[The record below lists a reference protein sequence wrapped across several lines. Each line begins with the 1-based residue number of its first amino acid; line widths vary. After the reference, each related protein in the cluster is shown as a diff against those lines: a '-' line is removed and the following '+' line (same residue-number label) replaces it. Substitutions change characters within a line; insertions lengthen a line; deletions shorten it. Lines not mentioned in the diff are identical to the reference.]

1 MSVSTFGPWDYA
13 VFALMLTASIG
24 IGVYYAVASR
34 KRRSTSEYF
43 VAGQSM
49 SYIPVALSL
58 IATFESSVMILGTPA
73 ESYAYGIQWILGEL
87 GSLTAMLIDI
97 SLVLVFIRRLKLST
111 PYEYL
116 EKRFQSRPL
125 RVLANVMSC
134 LLYLQYTS
142 IVLYGQA
149 IALQAVTGFS
159 MYSSIMVTAGAVVFY
174 TTLGGFKAVIW
185 TDVLQCI
192 IMLIGLFAV
201 SIKGTIEA
209 GGILE
214 VWGRAAESGRL
225 DFSLD
230 PDPTIRHTVW
240 NLYFGQL
247 LGGFGFLF
255 NPAVLQR
262 ISSTKS
268 TKDSSRALLLT
279 IPGYMLTGV
288 ICVVEGIVAYGYY
301 YHKRCDPVASKQLES
316 PNQIVPLLI
325 LDLFRSMPGMSGLFL
340 AALSS
345 AALSTISSF
354 LSAVANI
361 IWYDLVQP
369 CRPNMSEFRG
379 VIVAKMTVVF
389 TGGLSCLA
397 AIIVSFVGA
406 KTLIQIAKTS
416 LALTKQPLIGVFY
429 LGALFPFV
437 NTKGAIIGL
446 LTGVVFMAWLTIG
459 SMFYD
464 SGAPSSYLPL
474 APVDQCP
481 SFNLSIPSLNI
492 TNINNFTTTLGP
504 DCSYEGAN
512 NKSAMETMYNI
523 SYTLFSA
530 IAMIVVMLV
539 GVCASLITGG
549 NKTPVDPQWLLHLED
564 IQLPCIPNRV
574 RQYFW
579 PSRKSG
585 QAYNGALTKESP
597 EFQELRVEATELI
610 RVEL

>member
-1 MSVSTFGPWDYA
+1 
-13 VFALMLTASIG
+13 
-24 IGVYYAVASR
+24 
-34 KRRSTSEYF
+34 
-43 VAGQSM
+43 
-49 SYIPVALSL
+49 
-58 IATFESSVMILGTPA
+58 
-73 ESYAYGIQWILGEL
+73 
-87 GSLTAMLIDI
+87 
-97 SLVLVFIRRLKLST
+97 
-111 PYEYL
+111 
-116 EKRFQSRPL
+116 
-125 RVLANVMSC
+125 
-134 LLYLQYTS
+134 
-142 IVLYGQA
+142 
-149 IALQAVTGFS
+149 
-159 MYSSIMVTAGAVVFY
+159 
-174 TTLGGFKAVIW
+174 
-185 TDVLQCI
+185 
-192 IMLIGLFAV
+192 
-201 SIKGTIEA
+201 
-209 GGILE
+209 
-214 VWGRAAESGRL
+214 
-225 DFSLD
+225 
-230 PDPTIRHTVW
+230 
-240 NLYFGQL
+240 
-247 LGGFGFLF
+247 
-255 NPAVLQR
+255 
-262 ISSTKS
+262 
-268 TKDSSRALLLT
+268 
-279 IPGYMLTGV
+279 MLTGV

-301 YHKRCDPVASKQLES
+301 YHKRCDPVASKQLAS

-379 VIVAKMTVVF
+379 VIVAKTTVVF

-416 LALTKQPLIGVFY
+416 LALTQQPLIGVFY

-459 SMFYD
+459 SMFHD

-481 SFNLSIPSLNI
+481 SFNLSMPSLNI
-492 TNINNFTTTLGP
+492 TNMDNFTKTLGP
-504 DCSYEGAN
+504 DCSYPGAN

-564 IQLPCIPNRV
+564 IQVPCIPNRV

-585 QAYNGALTKESP
+585 QTYNVALTKESP
-597 EFQELRVEATELI
+597 ESQELRVEATELI
-610 RVEL
+610 KVEL